1 MANPYVSVVVCTMGM
16 PWDVLEGLKNQ
27 TFKDFQVILARE
39 KGIVPAM
46 TAALLKARGEIFVRV
61 DDDVE
66 IPPTWLES
74 LISPFSDPQVGGATG
89 PTFVPKELRQ
99 NRDSI
104 RWAENPHWFL
114 RWLYDN
120 AFNPGGIRK
129 CGCVSYDSNFQEEF
143 GNDGGVLDFNF
154 EPDHLE
160 GTNWAMR
167 TELIRKVGGFDTKF
181 DGVAEWF
188 DTDVEFKIKKLG
200 YRLLYSP
207 KAYLYHLLGK
217 GGHFNER
224 FEGFGRIKNFLRF
237 HWRHGRWRFLN
248 IKFYVYVLVWL
259 GYFIGKRFK
268 WLK

>member
-1 MANPYVSVVVCTMGM
+1 MANPYASVVILTMGV
-16 PWDVLEGLKNQ
+16 PFTVLECLKTQ
-27 TFKDFQVILARE
+27 TFQDFEVIMARE

-46 TAALLKARGEIFVRV
+46 NAALLKAKGEIFVRL

-66 IPPTWLES
+66 MPATWLEE
-74 LISPFSDPQVGGATG
+74 LIKPFRNDCVVGATG
-89 PTFVPKELRQ
+89 PTFIPKELRK

-104 RWAENPHWFL
+104 RWAESPNFFL

-120 AFNPGGIRK
+120 GKFSPGDIRE
-129 CGCVSYDSNFQEEF
+129 CGCVSYDSNFEERF
-143 GNDGGVLDFNF
+143 DAITKSIVWQ
-154 EPDHLE
+154 PDYLE

-167 TELIRKVGGFDTKF
+167 TDMIRKVGGFDEKF

-188 DTDVEFKIKKLG
+188 DVDCEKKILKKTKLFTI
-200 YRLLYSP
+200 YNP